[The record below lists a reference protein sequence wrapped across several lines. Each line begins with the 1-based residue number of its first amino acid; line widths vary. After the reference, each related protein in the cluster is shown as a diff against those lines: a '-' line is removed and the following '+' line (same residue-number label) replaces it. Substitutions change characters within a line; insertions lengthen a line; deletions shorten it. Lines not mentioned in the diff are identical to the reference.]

1 MKTLTPHEMEH
12 VNGAGIIGSGLA
24 FLGVSITIAKPIN
37 DIENSILEGTIGLI
51 PGIGGAL
58 VDLLRDPFGALTP
71 KYVPVT
77 KSSGK

>member
-1 MKTLTPHEMEH
+1 MKTLTPHEMDH

-24 FLGVSITIAKPIN
+24 FLGCTTIAKSIN

-58 VDLLRDPFGALTP
+58 VNLLRDPFGALTP